1 MARTGKI
8 KRLGLT
14 TTELEARFPDA
25 LTYADWQLDDMHERG
40 EVEYVVT
47 SRNKLQCHV
56 ALAWPIGLVRP
67 LGAVWSKRATW
78 HDDAKTWV
86 RYTVA
91 FRWRGN
97 YHVPPI
103 QAGSLLYVMRDGTVR
118 ARPPR
123 FGVVVPI
130 GVALSA
136 PTDGAVNVLITS
148 PTILPAEPGVS
159 PAPGMVVMSSGHI
172 RMPVSRSIG

>member
-1 MARTGKI
+1 MARLGKI

-14 TTELEARFPDA
+14 AAELEARFPDA

-47 SRNKLQCHV
+47 RKNKLQCHV
-56 ALAWPIGLVRP
+56 AIAWPVGLVRP
-67 LGAVWSKRATW
+67 LGAVMSKRAMW
-78 HDDAKTWV
+78 HDEVKTWI
-86 RYTVA
+86 RYTAA

-103 QAGSLLYVMRDGTVR
+103 QAGSLLYVMPDGTVR

-123 FGVVVPI
+123 SGVVAPI
-130 GVALSA
+130 GIALSA
-136 PTDGAVNVLITS
+136 STDGAVNMRMTS
-148 PTILPAEPGVS
+148 
-159 PAPGMVVMSSGHI
+159 
-172 RMPVSRSIG
+172 SRSGCVIDTPAIVMCCDGTETSILSPR